1 MSLLIDLISPKA
13 LLCLRV
19 TLLKISL
26 LDFGQ
31 GCVQF
36 SVTLHYKFCPLVASF
51 QIVAMACINLASKIE
66 EAPRRIRDV
75 INVFHHLRQLR
86 GKR

>member
-1 MSLLIDLISPKA
+1 MGLKLYVCVWGGGVPTWMSFKVVLLA
-13 LLCLRV
+13 VVLL
-19 TLLKISL
+19 
-26 LDFGQ
+26 
-31 GCVQF
+31 
-36 SVTLHYKFCPLVASF
+36 

-86 GKR
+86 GKK

>member
-1 MSLLIDLISPKA
+1 MLKLLSQNKFVKFWEGHFFLTTFDSAIMF
-13 LLCLRV
+13 
-19 TLLKISL
+19 L
-26 LDFGQ
+26 LDHWF
-31 GCVQF
+31 
-36 SVTLHYKFCPLVASF
+36 F